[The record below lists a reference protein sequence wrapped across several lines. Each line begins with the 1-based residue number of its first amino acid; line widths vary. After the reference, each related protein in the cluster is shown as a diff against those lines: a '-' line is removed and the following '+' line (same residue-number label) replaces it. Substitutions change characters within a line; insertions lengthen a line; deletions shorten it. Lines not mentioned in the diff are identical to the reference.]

1 MGGRGVSVHTMDK
14 AKISEELFR
23 HLSET
28 ASGGKEAEKIRALSR
43 DTAAKNAVTP
53 PDAVWRGIQQRIA
66 EQPAPTTGFLGTIK
80 GLFSAPLFP
89 VYAVALVGIMVG
101 AMFLLNKATAPQ
113 QLQIVEIAAQRPQQK
128 GDVLIAKAMR
138 IENSGSGG
146 ISRISAATT
155 DKIVFHSGD
164 WKVSLRH
171 SDLEKPVQ
179 FIFPGGALEPIG
191 TAFSIKI
198 RPEGTDVQLTE
209 GKIRLLQYHSE
220 KNRWEG
226 RELSAPFHG
235 VLAPQPLNTEPVAET
250 AKAPEEKKKVIPARY
265 APYLGR
271 EITIELKNGDRL
283 TGKLRSAT
291 GGKIV
296 LAGASGNLT
305 VRDADVVAIQRK

>member
-1 MGGRGVSVHTMDK
+1 MAMDK
-14 AKISEELFR
+14 IKLREELFR
-23 HLSET
+23 HLTEEAPS
-28 ASGGKEAEKIRALSR
+28 GKEGERIQAISRVAAEQN
-43 DTAAKNAVTP
+43 TVTP

-66 EQPAPTTGFLGTIK
+66 EQSAPSTGFFSMIK
-80 GLFSAPLFP
+80 GMLSAPLFP
-89 VYAVALVGIMVG
+89 VYAVALAGIMVG
-101 AMFLLNKATAPQ
+101 AVFLLNKATAPQ

-138 IENSGSGG
+138 IENSGGGG
-146 ISRISAATT
+146 ISRISAAT
-155 DKIVFHSGD
+155 DKIIFHSGD

-171 SDLEKPVQ
+171 SELEKPVQ
-179 FIFPGGALEPIG
+179 FIFPGGALEPMG
-191 TAFSIKI
+191 TAFGIKI
-198 RPEGTDVQLTE
+198 RPEGTDVQLSE
-209 GKIRLLQYHSE
+209 GKIRLLEYHSE

-235 VLAPQPLNTEPVAET
+235 VLAPQPLNTEPVLT
-250 AKAPEEKKKVIPARY
+250 PPKAAEEKKPVTPARY

>member
-1 MGGRGVSVHTMDK
+1 MALDK
-14 AKISEELFR
+14 TKIHEEFFR
-23 HLSET
+23 HLAELPP
-28 ASGGKEAEKIRALSR
+28 AGKEGEKMEALARAAAEK
-43 DTAAKNAVTP
+43 KQVQP

-66 EQPAPTTGFLGTIK
+66 AQREPSVGFLGLLK
-80 GLFSAPLFP
+80 GLVSAPLFP
-89 VYAVALVGIMVG
+89 AYAVALVGIMVG
-101 AMFLLNKATAPQ
+101 AVFLLNRGSAPQ
-113 QLQIVEIAAQRPQQK
+113 QLQIVEIAGQRPQQK
-128 GDVLIAKAMR
+128 GDVLMAKAMR

-146 ISRISAATT
+146 ISRVSAPAS

-209 GKIRLLQYHSE
+209 GKIRLLQFHSE
-220 KNRWEG
+220 KSRWEA

-235 VLAPQPLNTEPVAET
+235 VLAPQPLNTEPVAGQ
-250 AKAPEEKKKVIPARY
+250 AKAVEEKKPVTPARY
-265 APYLGR
+265 APFIGR
-271 EITIELKNGDRL
+271 EITLELKNGDRL
-283 TGKLRSAT
+283 TGRLRSAHA
-291 GGKIV
+291 GKIV

>member
-1 MGGRGVSVHTMDK
+1 MAIDK
-14 AKISEELFR
+14 TKFREKLFR
-23 HLSET
+23 HLTEAASEG
-28 ASGGKEAEKIRALSR
+28 SEAERIRALSR
-43 DTAAKNAVTP
+43 ATAEKSAVTP

-66 EQPAPTTGFLGTIK
+66 EQSAPSTGFIGILK
-80 GLFSAPLFP
+80 GLISAPLFP

-101 AMFLLNKATAPQ
+101 AVFLLNKAAAPQ

-171 SDLEKPVQ
+171 SELEKPVQ

-209 GKIRLLQYHSE
+209 GKIRLLQFHSE

-235 VLAPQPLNTEPVAET
+235 VLAPQPLNTEPVVET
-250 AKAPEEKKKVIPARY
+250 PKAPEEKKAVTPPRY
-265 APYLGR
+265 VPYLGR

-283 TGKLRSAT
+283 TGKLRSASR
-291 GGKIV
+291 GKIV
-296 LAGASGNLT
+296 LAGASGNFT
-305 VRDADVVAIQRK
+305 IRDADVVAIQRK

>member
-1 MGGRGVSVHTMDK
+1 MGWRKIMAIDK
-14 AKISEELFR
+14 AKIREELFR
-23 HLSET
+23 HLVEAKT
-28 ASGGKEAEKIRALSR
+28 EGKEGEKIKALAHA
-43 DTAAKNAVTP
+43 AAKQNAVTP

-66 EQPAPTTGFLGTIK
+66 VESASSTGFFGLLK
-80 GLFSAPLFP
+80 GLLSAPLFP
-89 VYAVALVGIMVG
+89 VYAIALAGILVGAV
-101 AMFLLNKATAPQ
+101 FLLNRASAPQ
-113 QLQIVEIAAQRPQQK
+113 QMQIVEIAAQRPQQK

-138 IENSGSGG
+138 IENAGGGG
-146 ISRISAATT
+146 ISRISAPAT
-155 DKIVFHSGD
+155 DKIVFHSGT

-179 FIFPGGALEPIG
+179 FIFPGGALEPLG
-191 TAFSIKI
+191 TAFSISI
-198 RPEGTDVQLTE
+198 RPEGTDVQLIE

-220 KNRWEG
+220 KNRWES

-235 VLAPQPLNTEPVAET
+235 VLAPQPLNTEPVLT
-250 AKAPEEKKKVIPARY
+250 QPKAADEKRPVTPARY
-265 APYLGR
+265 AAHLGR
-271 EITIELKNGDRL
+271 EITLELKNGDRL